1 MEVPLTQPCPDC
13 GADMEPSSRARRGRT
28 VYTCPECGHEME
40 THEEPER
47 EEDGED
53 EEGEDDGD

>member
-13 GADMEPSSRARRGRT
+13 GADMEPTGRARHGRT

-40 THEEPER
+40 TPER

-53 EEGEDDGD
+53 EEVENDSD

>member
-1 MEVPLTQPCPDC
+1 
-13 GADMEPSSRARRGRT
+13 MEPTGRARHGRT

-40 THEEPER
+40 TPER

-53 EEGEDDGD
+53 EEVENDSD